1 MACPSKHKLII
12 NGNIIWV
19 LLMILASSCHRSL
32 CVLVKVYSF
41 ELFQLVWE
49 RIKVKYIEKEFAYL
63 KV

>member
-1 MACPSKHKLII
+1 M
-12 NGNIIWV
+12 V

-41 ELFQLVWE
+41 ELFQLVLE